1 MADVPQSPV
10 PGSRGYHRTV
20 QKAVDLIWNN
30 QCDEAERILSAKKD
44 TNPRWALEWACCMC
58 IRGLM
63 SASNEVREA
72 MLDRFQHAD
81 GLATKTKYT
90 VPEED
95 EDDIE
100 AVLAAAEA
108 DKALSDKER
117 AAILKERE
125 KALEKRRAND
135 KDAFKKGNDRIAQ
148 NWKLE
153 CDVIYADALL
163 IRSVVQLTLNSYFKG
178 GVNLRKTWGCF
189 YALQQELEKDT
200 EGAIPREIAMA
211 IKYGCGVF
219 YTYLALVPAGLMKLL
234 SAIGFI
240 SDKELGEQ
248 LLTEV
253 FQSDT
258 IRTPAAALVLCT
270 YYLFLPTGLGN
281 AKETLAK
288 AKTVLDAMNVKYPNN
303 SYFWGYLNFY
313 HRKLGHTAEAVEAI
327 TKASQNAEAAGQKP
341 TLLTYLYGD
350 TLYMDLQFDAARA
363 KYETLLEYLEE
374 SGETF
379 AYTGQVVIS
388 LAACYVMLGDTDTA
402 MRWLKRV
409 QSMFNPKSK
418 QDANS
423 PKYAARVL
431 KEPRLL
437 PLMPIYV
444 LYINRDL
451 AHMHPEHVE
460 KLRAVTAPVLA
471 ARDKT
476 ENEAEAMYNLFD
488 GVMFKTNGDNENASK
503 AFAKIFAG
511 EKKLAKDSLVLPY
524 AYYEQGELEYRAGKY
539 AEAKALFEKG
549 SGLQGDGHETLA
561 NRYSIAQK
569 QLKRE
574 MKAKGLEA

>member
-1 MADVPQSPV
+1 MSDVPASPV
-10 PGSRGYHRTV
+10 PGARGYHRTV

-30 QCDEAERILSAKKD
+30 QGEEAERILSTKKD
-44 TNPRWALEWACCMC
+44 TNPRWALEWANCMC

-95 EDDIE
+95 EDDID
-100 AVLAAAEA
+100 ALLAAAEQ
-108 DKALSDKER
+108 DHALNDKER
-117 AAILKERE
+117 ERIRKERE
-125 KALEKRRAND
+125 KALEKQREKD
-135 KDAFKKGNDRIAQ
+135 KDNFKKGGDRITQ

-153 CDVIYADALL
+153 CDVIYADALMV
-163 IRSVVQLTLNSYFKG
+163 RSVVQLTLNSYFRG

-189 YALQQELEKDT
+189 YALQQEVEKDS

-219 YTYLALVPAGLMKLL
+219 YAYLALVPAGLMKLL

-248 LLTEV
+248 YLTEV

-258 IRTPAAALVLCT
+258 IRTPQAALVLCT
-270 YYLFLPTGLGN
+270 YYLFLPTGLGDVK
-281 AKETLAK
+281 ATLAK
-288 AKTVLDAMNVKYPNN
+288 AKVVLDKMNEKYPNN

-313 HRKLGHTAEAVEAI
+313 HRKLGHTAEAVDAI
-327 TKASQNAEAAGQKP
+327 TKASRNAEAAGQKP

-350 TLYMDLQFDAARA
+350 TLYMDLQWDNARVQ
-363 KYETLLEYLEE
+363 YEKLLQHLENTGD
-374 SGETF
+374 SF

-388 LAACYVMLGDTDTA
+388 LAACYVMLGDTESA

-409 QSMFNPKSK
+409 NSMFNPKSK

-451 AHMHPEHVE
+451 AHMEADHVE
-460 KLRAVTAPVLA
+460 KLRESTAAILKT
-471 ARDKT
+471 RDSSEPET
-476 ENEAEAMYNLFD
+476 EAMYNLFD
-488 GVMFKTNGDNENASK
+488 GVMKKNTGKTDDARY
-503 AFAKIFAG
+503 AFALIFAK
-511 EKKLAKDSLVLPY
+511 EKRLAKDSLVLPY
-524 AYYEQGELEYRAGKY
+524 AYYEQGELEYRAGNY
-539 AEAKALFEKG
+539 QEAKALFEKG
-549 SGLQGDGHETLA
+549 CGLQGDGHETLA
-561 NRYSIAQK
+561 NRYAIAQK

-574 MKAKGLEA
+574 MKEKGLA